1 MEKVPDL
8 EPGLGITAGTAAGD
22 GSFRSLGFTAGRQ
35 QSKAKLW
42 IFLFEGFTDL
52 RGKDEVVLSGQ
63 GIDWVLRKTIA
74 KSLQLEQEDW
84 GHQLAV

>member
-1 MEKVPDL
+1 MEKVQTWAGFGHHGWDRSRRW
-8 EPGLGITAGTAAGD
+8 EFQVSGLYSWEAAVE
-22 GSFRSLGFTAGRQ
+22 SQ
-35 QSKAKLW
+35 KLW

>member
-1 MEKVPDL
+1 MGVC
-8 EPGLGITAGTAAGD
+8 G
-22 GSFRSLGFTAGRQ
+22 SLGFTAERQ

-52 RGKDEVVLSGQ
+52 RGKDEVVLSGK

-74 KSLQLEQEDW
+74 KSLQLGQEDW